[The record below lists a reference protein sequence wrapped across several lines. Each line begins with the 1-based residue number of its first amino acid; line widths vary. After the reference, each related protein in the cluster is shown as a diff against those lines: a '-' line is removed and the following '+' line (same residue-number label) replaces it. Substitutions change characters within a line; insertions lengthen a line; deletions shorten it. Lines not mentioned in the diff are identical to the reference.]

1 MISKDLTKR
10 LITSV
15 PLFLLL
21 GFSFSNSIV
30 LTISLVIVSLISW
43 IEFNSLI
50 SKIFIKNNYKI
61 KFYKLLINFLSIIY
75 LTLFSSLIFLGI
87 SQDNLKLLMFFL
99 FSICI
104 SSDIGGLLFG
114 KFFKGRKLTKISP
127 NKTISGSIG
136 SFLLSLVLVPIFRP
150 FFNIEFSYLYK
161 LILLA
166 VLVSFYCQIGDLFI
180 SFLKRKA
187 KVKDT
192 GFVLPGHGGILDRI
206 DGMLLAVPLGMASWQ
221 FLEIII

>member
-10 LITSV
+10 VITSV
-15 PLFLLL
+15 PLILLL
-21 GFSFSNSIV
+21 GFSFSNSII
-30 LTISLVIVSLISW
+30 LTISLIIVSIISW

-50 SKIFIKNNYKI
+50 SKIFIKKNYKI
-61 KFYKLLINFLSIIY
+61 KFYKLFINFLSLIY
-75 LTLFSSLIFLGI
+75 LTLFSLLIFSGI
-87 SQDNLKLLMFFL
+87 SQDNLKLLMLFL

-104 SSDIGGLLFG
+104 TSDIGGLLFG

-136 SFLLSLVLVPIFRP
+136 SFILSLILVPIFRP
-150 FFNIEFSYLYK
+150 FFDIEFSNLYD
-161 LILLA
+161 LILL
-166 VLVSFYCQIGDLFI
+166 VIFVSFFCQIGDLFI

-206 DGMLLAVPLGMASWQ
+206 DGMLLAVPLGMATWE
-221 FLEIII
+221 FLVIII